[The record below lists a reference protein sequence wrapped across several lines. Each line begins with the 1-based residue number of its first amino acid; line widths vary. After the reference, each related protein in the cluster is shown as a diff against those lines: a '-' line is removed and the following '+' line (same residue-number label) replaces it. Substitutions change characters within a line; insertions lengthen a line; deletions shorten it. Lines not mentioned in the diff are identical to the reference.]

1 MKLPRL
7 DGAAQ
12 RLART
17 EDVLLPDHLLERARP
32 HPVGER
38 PRRIGRARIGGTH
51 CAGVPITSAPEG
63 GVKVRSE
70 AGTGTFTSTSWKMM
84 VTI

>member
-1 MKLPRL
+1 MELPRL

-17 EDVLLPDHLLERARP
+17 EDVLLADDFLQGSRP

-38 PRRIGRARIGGTH
+38 PRRIGSASVG
-51 CAGVPITSAPEG
+51 CAH
-63 GVKVRSE
+63 SE
-70 AGTGTFTSTSWKMM
+70 LIWQGFQSRPLRQVA
-84 VTI
+84 